1 MMYATLSFN
10 TLRKLYDLHTQMA
23 MEYPEALTECDH
35 MERHEL
41 ALELD
46 RRLAKGEHL

>member
-1 MMYATLSFN
+1 MMYSSLSFH
-10 TLRKLYDLHTQMA
+10 TLRRLYDIHTQMA
-23 MEYPEALTECDH
+23 LEHPEALTECDH

-46 RRLAKGEHL
+46 RRLAKGDAL